1 MTVAVPAPAG
11 RVDLELLRATDLQN
25 ALRAA
30 GDVLPDAAI
39 EAMPAREADAGGAR
53 VQDIAAEAGVNQA
66 LVHYYFGSKDVLAER
81 VFLEAASAVAGA
93 FAPVPDPSLTL
104 EQMIERFVVGYVRAV
119 RQAPFIP
126 AYLMA
131 EAHHHPE
138 RLDALFEAAI
148 GTVPATLM
156 QTTLAQVERVIAER
170 VAAGSMRPMSPRQLL
185 VSVMALTVFPFVA
198 RPILVA
204 AFRLDGEG
212 FERFLDERIAELP
225 GFIINALRP

>member
-1 MTVAVPAPAG
+1 MPPNPDKKRPLARPVGAPPPKD
-11 RVDLELLRATDLQN
+11 RDTETRIL
-25 ALRAA
+25 
-30 GDVLPDAAI
+30 DAAR
-39 EAMPAREADAGGAR
+39 AVFVRKGTSGAR

-156 QTTLAQVERVIAER
+156 QTTLAHVERVIAER

>member
-1 MTVAVPAPAG
+1 MPPGPDKKRPLTRPVGAPPPKD
-11 RVDLELLRATDLQN
+11 RDTETRIL
-25 ALRAA
+25 
-30 GDVLPDAAI
+30 DAAR
-39 EAMPAREADAGGAR
+39 AVFVRKGTSGAR

-156 QTTLAQVERVIAER
+156 QTTLAHVERVIAER

-204 AFRLDGEG
+204 AFRLDGDG